1 MMGKAGECAHGSRV
15 AKTALLCLTLL
26 LFLAL
31 PGYAQIS
38 FTAHERHEREM
49 RKSLKEAEKADPV
62 YKETHLNTNAYTFR
76 KGAAARKRLK
86 QDERSVYK
94 FNDSGKPM
102 KRAWIFKK
110 RKHKREKRNN

>member
-1 MMGKAGECAHGSRV
+1 MMEKAGECAYRRKV
-15 AKTALLCLTLL
+15 AKTALLSLTLL

-31 PGYAQIS
+31 PGHAQIS

-76 KGAAARKRLK
+76 KGEAARKRLK

-94 FNDSGKPM
+94 FNDSGKPV